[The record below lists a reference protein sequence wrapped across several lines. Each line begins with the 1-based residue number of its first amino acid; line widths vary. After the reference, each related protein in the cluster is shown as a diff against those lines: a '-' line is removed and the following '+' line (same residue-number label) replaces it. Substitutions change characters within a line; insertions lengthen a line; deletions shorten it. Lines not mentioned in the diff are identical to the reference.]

1 MCLKWGIYMSKEK
14 NAKCGGFK
22 RFIRRTVLL
31 IIAIEAIVIAVLK
44 ILDYFKSGKAEKDN
58 PKRDFKEVFN
68 FFGGKKFSFSDTG
81 VSGVIVKNI
90 CGSTELDL
98 SEVKFKED
106 GFISLNACFS
116 AVRIIVPKGVNVK
129 VDGLIKASSVHN
141 DVPENPG
148 LPTLYIASKLTCSAV
163 MVSDF

>member
-1 MCLKWGIYMSKEK
+1 MSKCCSSEEK
-14 NAKCGGFK
+14 NNCGSFK
-22 RFIRRTVLL
+22 RFIRRTILL
-31 IIAIEAIVIAVLK
+31 IIAIEAVIIAVLK
-44 ILDYFKSGKAEKDN
+44 ILDYFKSNKAETEN
-58 PKRDFKEVFN
+58 PGRDFKKFFN
-68 FFGGKKFSFSDTG
+68 FFGSKKQIFTDKN

-90 CGSTELDL
+90 FGSTELDL
-98 SEVKFKED
+98 SEVQFKED

-129 VDGLIKASSVHN
+129 IDGLIKASSVHN
-141 DVPENPG
+141 DVPENPE

>member
-1 MCLKWGIYMSKEK
+1 MSNNCSSNEK
-14 NAKCGGFK
+14 NNCCGFK

-31 IIAIEAIVIAVLK
+31 IIAIEAVAIAVLK
-44 ILDYFKSGKAEKDN
+44 ILDYFKSARADEEN
-58 PKRDFKEVFN
+58 PGRDFKKFFN
-68 FFGGKKFSFSDTG
+68 FFGSKKQVFNDKH
-81 VSGVIVKNI
+81 VCGVIVKNI

-98 SEVKFKED
+98 SDAEFTED

-141 DVPENPG
+141 DVPENPE